1 MTVSLPSYYRATAVP
16 EALRGRQCQLCRTP
30 IDEVYDFCF
39 PPPRMRTRH
48 DRLTFP
54 HHSRYF

>member
-1 MTVSLPSYYRATAVP
+1 MTVSLPSYYRATTVP

-39 PPPRMRTRH
+39 RRNSQRGLFMGCM
-48 DRLTFP
+48 
-54 HHSRYF
+54 